1 MTFTAAEVRRLA
13 DELRTVQ
20 FPETL
25 RYAQALMAYADR
37 LEQDEREE
45 ASATKLADALT
56 DKTNLFYQN
65 AREEGRR
72 EVYAEIA
79 ERDPAVSDDGDS
91 YCFFCGAIVDI
102 LEHEPDCLW
111 LKAQQI
117 RTPASPDHNIS

>member
-91 YCFFCGAIVDI
+91 YCFFCGAIV
-102 LEHEPDCLW
+102 
-111 LKAQQI
+111 
-117 RTPASPDHNIS
+117 